1 MYLGGMKTT
10 PVLSTIDSRQRTI
23 LLTAAVFG
31 LLGLIFGV
39 FGAHTFKHHI
49 TAEDYRDYEKGV
61 QYHYL
66 FTGMIFILGILYGL
80 LRDAKG
86 LYGVFVLFAVGT
98 VLFSGSLYVI
108 ATAPVSGLTV
118 PYFLFL
124 VTPLGGFC
132 FLGGWIWLVWVMF
145 RLRTNPLQQPRV

>member
-1 MYLGGMKTT
+1 MNTAPLI
-10 PVLSTIDSRQRTI
+10 STVYPRQRTI

-31 LLGLIFGV
+31 LLGLVFGV
-39 FGAHTFKHHI
+39 FGAHTFKTQI

-66 FTGMIFILGILYGL
+66 FTGMIFILGILYGT

-98 VLFSGSLYVI
+98 VLFSGSLYLI

-132 FLGGWIWLVWVMF
+132 FLGGWIWLAIIMF
-145 RLRTNPLQQPRV
+145 RLKTNPLQQDRV